1 MRARAT
7 VRILH
12 ALNMGDSD
20 FDDFLTW
27 TRRRLVSGDR
37 DRWEETAMD
46 LLYLGLSVLF
56 FGLSWALV
64 KLCERL

>member
-1 MRARAT
+1 
-7 VRILH
+7 
-12 ALNMGDSD
+12 MGNSD
-20 FDDFLTW
+20 FDDFLTL
-27 TRRRLVSGDR
+27 TRRRLVRGDR